1 MLKIATP
8 DIDTEICIRV
18 NTLKKTFSFSDE
30 NIIMG
35 SINDTKFKIKEFW
48 IKCVIEHEHHYE
60 VCFDDYKQYENLTL
74 DIPKNSPWIKVSND
88 EFEIVERIWV
98 FNVPDDSHIKKP
110 MDLLG
115 YTIKDSSDYSSLGQL
130 ST

>member
-1 MLKIATP
+1 MLEIAIP

-18 NTLKKTFSFSDE
+18 NILKKTFSFSDE

-35 SINDTKFKIKEFW
+35 SINDTKSKNKEFS
-48 IKCVIEHEHHYE
+48 IKGIINHNSHYE
-60 VCFDDYKQYENLTL
+60 VRFDDDNQYENLSL
-74 DIPKNSPWIKVSND
+74 DIPKNSPWIKVSGD
-88 EFEIVERIWV
+88 EFEIIEKIWT

-115 YTIKDSSDYSSLGQL
+115 YTIKDFSDY
-130 ST
+130 

>member
-8 DIDTEICIRV
+8 DIDNSIYIRV
-18 NTLKKTFSFSDE
+18 DILKKTFSFADE

-35 SINDTKFKIKEFW
+35 RIDNRKSKIKEFF
-48 IKCVIEHEHHYE
+48 IKGIIEYDNHYE
-60 VCFDDYKQYENLTL
+60 VCFDDYEQYENLAL
-74 DIPKNSPWIKVSND
+74 DIPKNSSWIKVSDD
-88 EFEIVERIWV
+88 EIEIIEKIWI